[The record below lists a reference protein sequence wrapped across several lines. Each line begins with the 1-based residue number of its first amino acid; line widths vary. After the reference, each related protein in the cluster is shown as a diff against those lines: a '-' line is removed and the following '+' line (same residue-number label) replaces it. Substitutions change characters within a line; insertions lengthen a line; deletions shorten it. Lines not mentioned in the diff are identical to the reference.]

1 MQSYENLFDYAR
13 YDEIVAV
20 ETIKT
25 IVAIEKTIAS
35 IKKVETQKIAS
46 LPLNVHHNFRESQ
59 DKILLLATHY

>member
-46 LPLNVHHNFRESQ
+46 LPLNVHHNSRESQ